1 MWAESYDIP
10 DNTFSG
16 LNIQLPLEL
25 KQWVIN
31 ETHNELLECSIDIFI
46 ESLWINWWNDVFTSM
61 FHDNLRSHLINK
73 WKLDSKLDSA
83 NIQKTLRDTI
93 TEIESVGWLEFV
105 NLKENISQSY
115 IVINWVSLNYSR
127 LFTNYA
133 SNSILRP
140 KSREEIENSQV
151 KSLDE
156 YEPEG
161 WFQRDEKWGW
171 FNLSDLIKEVWIS
184 ENLSLFLTQDLLNMK
199 ISPEW
204 FENIGL
210 LVRYI
215 AEAESWGWY
224 NRVHDEGFPGSGWY
238 FEYQKNDWKN
248 AWEKLDSD
256 GNYQA
261 LLEKPSVVDSSVRE
275 VWLDSSYDMALR
287 RIPAETVKFDE
298 QLQLEIKGIWT
309 PEYQN
314 MANLS
319 AEQQII
325 VLLSDLYG
333 DPQWPDLFKL
343 LIEWDR
349 SAITEIYTKIHH
361 TDLTNPKTAQLVNR
375 LNRDILWIYPRPLA
389 RPKDLW
395 NDLIAQN
402 N

>member
-199 ISPEW
+199 M
-204 FENIGL
+204 L
-210 LVRYI
+210 T
-215 AEAESWGWY
+215 
-224 NRVHDEGFPGSGWY
+224 
-238 FEYQKNDWKN
+238 QKN
-248 AWEKLDSD
+248 WE
-256 GNYQA
+256 
-261 LLEKPSVVDSSVRE
+261 E
-275 VWLDSSYDMALR
+275 M
-287 RIPAETVKFDE
+287 
-298 QLQLEIKGIWT
+298 
-309 PEYQN
+309 
-314 MANLS
+314 
-319 AEQQII
+319 
-325 VLLSDLYG
+325 
-333 DPQWPDLFKL
+333 
-343 LIEWDR
+343 
-349 SAITEIYTKIHH
+349 
-361 TDLTNPKTAQLVNR
+361 
-375 LNRDILWIYPRPLA
+375 
-389 RPKDLW
+389 
-395 NDLIAQN
+395 
-402 N
+402 